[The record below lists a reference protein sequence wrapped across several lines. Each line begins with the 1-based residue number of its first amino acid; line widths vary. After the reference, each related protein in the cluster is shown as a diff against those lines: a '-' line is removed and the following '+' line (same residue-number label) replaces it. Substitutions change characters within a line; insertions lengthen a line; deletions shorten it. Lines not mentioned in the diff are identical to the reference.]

1 MLIINYPF
9 SPEISRKIVDPKSFV
24 ETDEFF
30 LADIRPCNDHS
41 YSLVV
46 QTEPEVEIETV
57 ADDANV
63 CDDVTPEIEE
73 DDSGR
78 IALISFYKLNSPK
91 TIRTKSSFDQLSHN
105 NLLPKLTPMFILI
118 CKRQSRSPKF
128 RFFYFNHWYS
138 DFFFIGA
145 SFPQMTVK

>member
-1 MLIINYPF
+1 
-9 SPEISRKIVDPKSFV
+9 
-24 ETDEFF
+24 

-73 DDSGR
+73 DDSGM
-78 IALISFYKLNSPK
+78 IALISF
-91 TIRTKSSFDQLSHN
+91 I
-105 NLLPKLTPMFILI
+105 
-118 CKRQSRSPKF
+118 
-128 RFFYFNHWYS
+128 
-138 DFFFIGA
+138 
-145 SFPQMTVK
+145 